1 MKNKSGRKVSQASR
15 GYQIPY
21 SKKSELLDKMKLKP
35 GDYVLSIDH
44 KQIDSQ
50 SSFYR
55 NLNLAFKKT
64 KVFHVRFKR
73 ENEYMI
79 LIYESTP
86 HKSSSRYNKYKL
98 KILNKGSSR
107 QIASSSA
114 KTSSNKVSPKA
125 ASSSSKTKTSPSNKV
140 SSKAASSSSKTKTS
154 PSNKVSPK
162 KSSLPQSSSKVKS
175 PSKRK
180 SLVPEKLKDHVQRAY
195 VSRSNSFVYLEPNFD
210 APKIQS
216 LSIGRHILISRKI
229 FLPPHSFGS
238 FYRVFLFREKKRIGY
253 VSEAEVI
260 SEFIKKDG
268 GYSPNSNYKKAK
280 WYKAKKQVLK
290 IEEIEDN
297 TPQSKKLERQREAR
311 KRLSLKTNFKKY
323 AGVSLG
329 YSPYLNSPSQ
339 LYENTFLGLKLSA
352 YSSKIHL
359 DFNADLY
366 RYKASSSL
374 LAGIPFIK
382 SNNYSL
388 FLLGGGL
395 ISYNYSPSNN
405 YLYPIDY
412 GPLGAVSFLIPLNK
426 KFLLKLEFK
435 GIYEIRNQLASLKL
449 LSGLQFTF

>member
-1 MKNKSGRKVSQASR
+1 MKNKSEQKISQVNR
-15 GYQIPY
+15 GYQIPH
-21 SKKSELLDKMKLKP
+21 SKKSKLLEKMNLKS
-35 GDYVLSIDH
+35 GDYILSIDQ
-44 KQIDSQ
+44 KRIGGQ
-50 SSFYR
+50 SSFYK
-55 NLNLAFKKT
+55 NLNLALKKSKSFQIKFQRGNKKIVLSYQSISQGAGKYKL
-64 KVFHVRFKR
+64 KVL
-73 ENEYMI
+73 N
-79 LIYESTP
+79 
-86 HKSSSRYNKYKL
+86 KSSSR
-98 KILNKGSSR
+98 
-107 QIASSSA
+107 QVASSSSKIKA
-114 KTSSNKVSPKA
+114 SSLNKVSPKA
-125 ASSSSKTKTSPSNKV
+125 ASSSPKTKTSRQ
-140 SSKAASSSSKTKTS
+140 
-154 PSNKVSPK
+154 NKVSPK
-162 KSSLPQSSSKVKS
+162 KSSLSQNSSKVKS

-195 VSRSNSFVYLEPNFD
+195 VSRSNSFVYSEPNFD
-210 APKIQS
+210 APKLQS
-216 LSIGRHILISRKI
+216 LPIGKHILISRKI

-329 YSPYLNSPSQ
+329 YSPYLNSSSQ
-339 LYENTFLGLKLSA
+339 AYENTFLGLKLST
-352 YSSKIHL
+352 YGSKIHL

-395 ISYNYSPSNN
+395 TEYRFTPSNN
-405 YLYPIDY
+405 YLYQIDY
-412 GPLGAVSFLIPLNK
+412 GPMGAVSFLIPLNK
-426 KFLLKLEFK
+426 KILLKLEFK
-435 GIYEIRNQLASLKL
+435 GIYTIINKSASLKL